1 MIVDQIIF
9 IRIIISKQYIFYNL
23 NHKKIEIMKIDIIE
37 ILKFTKWFLYKI
49 VSSLLFEINF
59 KLKEN

>member
-37 ILKFTKWFLYKI
+37 ILKFTK
-49 VSSLLFEINF
+49 
-59 KLKEN
+59 